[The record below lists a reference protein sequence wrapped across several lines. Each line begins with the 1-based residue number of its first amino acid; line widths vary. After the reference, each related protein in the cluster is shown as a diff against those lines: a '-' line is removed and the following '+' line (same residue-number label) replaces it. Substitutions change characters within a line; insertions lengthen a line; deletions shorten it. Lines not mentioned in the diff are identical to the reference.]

1 MTAITVSINTDTRV
15 KVIDTLLQHLHD
27 HYIFPEV
34 AGEMDTA
41 IHKHVADGAYDS
53 ITEGVALAERLT
65 EHLQEVSHDK
75 HLHVF
80 YSAEPQPIREPRPPT
95 PEEIEGW
102 RDEMSL
108 ANFGFARVERLSGN
122 VGYLDL
128 RGFFPTE
135 LAGDT
140 AVAAMNLLAHTS
152 ALIVDLRK
160 NGGGS
165 PAMVALLSSYLF
177 DEPTHLNSLYWR
189 EGERTDQFWTLPYI
203 PGKRFG
209 KHKPVYVLTSNY
221 TFSGAEEFTYNLKN
235 LKRAT
240 IVGEVTGGGAN
251 PGGPASID
259 EHFGVWIPAGRAIN
273 PITQTNWEGTG
284 VTPDI
289 EVPADDALNVAH
301 RAALE
306 AMLTELGDNPNGP
319 RKGLAEEAQAALAE
333 LTVDAGERMRDVE

>member
-1 MTAITVSINTDTRV
+1 MNAVAGAINADTRTR
-15 KVIDTLLQHLHD
+15 VIETLLQHLHD
-27 HYIFPEV
+27 HYIFPAV
-34 AGEMDTA
+34 ADEMDAALHTHLA
-41 IHKHVADGAYDS
+41 AGTYDTV
-53 ITEGVALAERLT
+53 TEGTALAEVLT
-65 EHLQEVSHDK
+65 EHLRAVCHDK
-75 HLHVF
+75 HLRVF
-80 YSAEPQPIREPRPPT
+80 YSAEPQPIQEPRAPT
-95 PEEIEGW
+95 PDEVESW
-102 RDEMSL
+102 REVMSL
-108 ANFGFARVERLSGN
+108 ENFGFARAERLPGN
-122 VGYLDL
+122 IGYLDL
-128 RGFFPTE
+128 HGFFPTE

-177 DEPTHLNSLYWR
+177 DEATHLNSLYWR
-189 EGERTDQFWTLPYI
+189 RDERTDQFWTLPYV

-209 KHKPVYVLTSNY
+209 TRKPVYVLTSSY

-289 EVPADDALNVAH
+289 EVPADEALKVAH

-306 AMLTELGDNPNGP
+306 AVLTELGEHPTGP
-319 RKGLAEEAQAALAE
+319 RTALAEEAKTALDALAS
-333 LTVDAGERMRDVE
+333 AGV